1 MNALKN
7 ILISLRDGFN
17 RTAGSALNRGT
28 KPQKHSEGKNTGTPT
43 QSHPGTVN
51 ENRRPDWYES
61 THGRDS

>member
-17 RTAGSALNRGT
+17 RTAGSALNRDT
-28 KPQKHSEGKNTGTPT
+28 KPQKPEGKNTGTPT
-43 QSHPGTVN
+43 QSHPGTVT